1 MRKIC
6 VYHAACPDGFGAAWA
21 TWTAWGGEGEFVA
34 RGHSDRM
41 SGPKVEDA
49 LVLFVDIAP
58 KPDELR
64 ELADYAQRVVVLD
77 HHWTNEKKFEEEAEL
92 LAELQDEGHEVHFDM
107 DRSGAVLTWRYLF
120 PDQAEPDLL
129 RYVEDQDIW
138 SWTLPKSAEVNAAI
152 ASYPQDFETW
162 TRLAATS
169 VDALA
174 LEGAP
179 IVRTDGIEVER
190 AVRNPSTIH
199 LGHRQVEAINART
212 RRSAIGHA
220 LAERKTFGQ
229 PWGCVYRIEGNRVHA
244 TLYSIGDF
252 DVSAIAG
259 EYGGGGHRNASGFTV
274 HLADWLKE
282 IVN

>member
-1 MRKIC
+1 MRRIC

-49 LVLFVDIAP
+49 LLLFVAIAP
-58 KPDELR
+58 RPDELR
-64 ELADYAQRVVVLD
+64 ELADYAQRVVILD

-92 LAELQDEGHEVHFDM
+92 LSELQDEGHEVHFDM
-107 DRSGAVLTWRYLF
+107 DRSGAVLAWRYLF
-120 PDQAEPDLL
+120 PDQPEPDLL

-162 TRLAATS
+162 TRLAATGM
-169 VDALA
+169 DELA
-174 LEGAP
+174 LVGAP

-190 AVRNPSTIH
+190 AIRNPSTIH

-220 LAERKTFGQ
+220 LAERKAFGQ